1 MGLQELIES
10 FDKMKRKSHFKN
22 LLAVAM
28 ADGKSDTLIN

>member
-22 LLAVAM
+22 YWLLQWLM
-28 ADGKSDTLIN
+28 EN